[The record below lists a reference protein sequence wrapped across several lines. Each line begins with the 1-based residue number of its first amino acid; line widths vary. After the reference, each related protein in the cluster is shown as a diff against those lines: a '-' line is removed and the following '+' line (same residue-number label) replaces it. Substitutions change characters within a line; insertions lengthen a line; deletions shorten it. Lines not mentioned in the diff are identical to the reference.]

1 MAMVYQKG
9 TVYLQ
14 GTREKK
20 WYGKFRIY
28 FRDRDGKEVEKTRK
42 VVLGKKS
49 GLRKWEAE
57 KKLQEIILREN
68 GEGKAVPVL
77 PADDSVTFDWFV
89 TERYLP
95 MRRGRWRPATK
106 EKTEF
111 EINRY
116 LVERFKGVPLR
127 EIGAFDLQVLLNDL
141 ALKYSESIVKHAYVN
156 LRSIMKTAL
165 KLKFVSENS
174 GEDVKMPETK
184 AIKRPTMTA
193 QQIVRLIDA
202 IEDPHDLCLMS
213 IGLFCATRTSETFG
227 LQWKAYGGDR
237 LVVHGTAYDGRL
249 YEGKV
254 KTEAS
259 NEAIPIPEDI
269 RPIIEAWKS
278 VCKDTSPD
286 ALMFATFG
294 RGKRTGSRV
303 PRSAKN
309 FLRWRIHPIAEKLGI
324 PKKLV
329 TFQVMRRT
337 LGTDMQ
343 QHGSMKDTQQILRHA
358 SIRTTANIYMQP
370 IPASVMAAINSRTR
384 AIFESRRQE
393 AVTKLPTSTVP
404 NGSKFGFGGPA
415 NA

>member
-1 MAMVYQKG
+1 MVYQKG

-68 GEGKAVPVL
+68 GEGKATAVL
-77 PADDSVTFDWFV
+77 PADDSITFDWFV
-89 TERYLP
+89 TERFLP

-111 EINRY
+111 EIDRY
-116 LVERFKGVPLR
+116 LVERFKNVPVR
-127 EIGAFDLQVLLNDL
+127 EIGTFELQVLLNDL
-141 ALKYSESIVKHAYVN
+141 ARKYSESIVKHAYVN
-156 LRSIMKTAL
+156 LRAIMKTAL
-165 KLKFVSENS
+165 KLKLVSENP
-174 GEDVKMPETK
+174 GEDVKMPETR

-193 QQIVRLIDA
+193 QQIMSLIDA

-227 LQWKAYGGDR
+227 LQWKSYGGDR
-237 LVVHGTAYDGRL
+237 LIVHGTAYGGRL

-254 KTEAS
+254 KTEGS
-259 NEAIPIPEDI
+259 GEAIPIPEDI

-278 VCKDTSPD
+278 VCKDTSPE
-286 ALMFATFG
+286 ALMFPTFG

-309 FLRWRIHPIAEKLGI
+309 FLRWRIHSIAEKLGI

-370 IPASVMAAINSRTR
+370 IPASVVAAINSRTR
-384 AIFESRRQE
+384 AIFASRQPE
-393 AVTKLPTSTVP
+393 AGAKLPTSTVP
-404 NGSKFGFGGPA
+404 NGSKFGFGGTA
-415 NA
+415 SA